1 MRGGRGPPNQR
12 LQLTGARTGGRRCGP
27 EPRPAVDRRIR
38 HVWAIRPQLNRE
50 ALGGYRR
57 HAVTRARWWAALILI
72 SVTVLALDIA
82 TGPYILFPITF
93 VVPVGLGAWFLS
105 RTAGVGFAFALVLSR
120 FGIALFVESPGR
132 PLYATA
138 LNAAIRLLVLTGLA
152 VLLAKVNRQQQ
163 ALAHRVQ
170 VLEGILPICAFCK
183 KIRRPDGVWEPIE
196 IYITHRSAAQFSH
209 GLCEKCDRE
218 HYGEDVLPT
227 VR

>member
-1 MRGGRGPPNQR
+1 M
-12 LQLTGARTGGRRCGP
+12 
-27 EPRPAVDRRIR
+27 
-38 HVWAIRPQLNRE
+38 
-50 ALGGYRR
+50 
-57 HAVTRARWWAALILI
+57 TRARWWAALILM
-72 SVTVLALDIA
+72 SGAVLALDIA

-120 FGIALFVESPGR
+120 FGIALFVESSGR

-138 LNAAIRLLVLTGLA
+138 LNAAIRLVVLTGLA

-170 VLEGILPICAFCK
+170 VLQGLLPICAFCK

-196 IYITHRSAAQFSH
+196 VYITHRSAAQFSH
-209 GLCEKCDRE
+209 GLCEACDRE
-218 HYGEDVLPT
+218 HYGEDVLST